1 MKSPAFKKIVIIGL
15 GLMGGSLAA
24 AARKK
29 FPNSQIVGVSR
40 SRNALNLAFKRKW
53 ITERHYDQNL
63 EMALTGADFVVI
75 CTPVDLIFHYLG
87 IIDKSVQNPVVVT
100 DVGSAQNSTAE
111 LVKRKKWKYVR
122 YVGAH
127 PMVGSDARGIHAAKP
142 SLYENGVVI
151 ITGESKKP
159 GFRPVVQFWKEIARE
174 VSHFDPKIHD
184 NLIAQISHLPHL
196 LSTCLMLTA
205 SKASLKVA
213 ATGFKDMTR
222 LANGAESIW
231 APIFTNNKTYLI
243 KALSKYKK
251 ELAKLEHLVKSN
263 DTNGLRKVLRNA
275 AELRNKWER
284 SKKNIAC
291 LPD

>member
-24 AARKK
+24 AIRSK
-29 FPNSQIVGVSR
+29 FPDSQVIGVSR
-40 SRNALNLAFKRKW
+40 SRSALNIALKKKW
-53 ITERHYDQNL
+53 IHEKFFDQNL
-63 EMALTGADFVVI
+63 DQALIGADFAII

-87 IIDKSVQNPVVVT
+87 MIDKLVKNPIVVT

-111 LVKRKKWKYVR
+111 FSKRKKWNYVN
-122 YVGAH
+122 YIGAH
-127 PMVGSDARGIHAAKP
+127 PMVGSDARGIYSASPA
-142 SLYENGVVI
+142 LYKNGVVI
-151 ITGESKKP
+151 ITGGRKKP
-159 GFRPVVQFWKEIARE
+159 AFVPVVHFWKKIARE
-174 VSHFDPKIHD
+174 VIYFDPKDHD
-184 NLIAQISHLPHL
+184 NLVAQISHLPHL

-213 ATGFKDMTR
+213 ATGFRDMTR

-243 KALSKYKK
+243 KALSNYKK
-251 ELAKLEHLVKSN
+251 KLAMLEYLVKSN

-275 AELRNKWER
+275 ALLRNKWAN
-284 SKKNIAC
+284 SKKNSAC
-291 LPD
+291 LPE

>member
-1 MKSPAFKKIVIIGL
+1 
-15 GLMGGSLAA
+15 MGGSLAA

-40 SRNALNLAFKRKW
+40 SRSALNLAFKRKW

-87 IIDKSVQNPVVVT
+87 VIDKYVKKPIVVT

-111 LVKRKKWKYVR
+111 LAKRKKWKYVR

-127 PMVGSDARGIHAAKP
+127 PMVGSDARGIYAAKP
-142 SLYENGVVI
+142 SLYENGLVI
-151 ITGESKKP
+151 ITGGSKNP
-159 GFRPVVQFWKEIARE
+159 AFQPVAQFWKKIARE
-174 VSHFDPKIHD
+174 VIYFDPKDHD
-184 NLIAQISHLPHL
+184 NLVAQISHLPHL

-231 APIFTNNKTYLI
+231 APIFTNNRTYLI

-251 ELAKLEHLVKSN
+251 TLSKLEYLVKSN
-263 DTNGLRKVLRNA
+263 DTNGLRRVLRNA
-275 AELRNKWER
+275 AALRNKWES
-284 SKKNIAC
+284 SKKNSAC